1 MSVDL
6 SRVKIELARLAGPG
20 SISLGAEGI
29 YRALKEVTEIFE
41 KDKDFKKILGKKS

>member
-20 SISLGAEGI
+20 SISLGAEGT
-29 YRALKEVTEIFE
+29 YRALKEVIKIFE
-41 KDKDFKKILGKKS
+41 KDKDFKKILGKES